1 MKLRLLA
8 KDQNS
13 GRSGCPSCFVDE
25 QSPEMGIVWS
35 NRMPWRQAVRHI
47 PNRLRG
53 ERGVRIRMDVLCAAV
68 DEYRAG
74 KA

>member
-1 MKLRLLA
+1 VKLRLLA

-13 GRSGCPSCFVDE
+13 GRTGCPSCFADDDT
-25 QSPEMGIVWS
+25 PGMGIVWS
-35 NRMPWRQAVRHI
+35 NRLTWRESIRHI

-53 ERGVRIRMDVLCAAV
+53 ERGVRIKMDVLCAAV

-74 KA
+74 QA